1 MGIHKLLTS
10 PDVLSGKTSFFD
22 YFHNIVIAVDY
33 QGRLIIF
40 NSTCE
45 RVFGIKAEDVLGRLV
60 SEVIPYTGLLKVLKT
75 GKSHIGRKFVVGN
88 TLYIANRTPIIQDGA
103 IVGVLGV
110 AQEVSELQHVAEE
123 LESARKLND
132 IMEHVLDNG
141 KEAYLAIDREGTV
154 VMLNTPMTEIL
165 GVQWSD
171 AVGKHVTQV
180 IPDSKLQLI
189 PVSGKEQDMEV
200 ILIDGKQVLVSH
212 YPMFRGGKIAGAV
225 CKVLLEE
232 PQRLMSLAGVKTS
245 TKIEQGPEIKNR
257 SGQSKGEGAR
267 YKIDSLIG
275 QSTSM
280 IRLKETIARVAR
292 GPSTVLINGESGT
305 GKELMAHAMHLESA
319 RRNKPFVKVNCA
331 AVPETLLE
339 SELFGYQEG
348 AFTGAR
354 RGGQVGKFEL
364 ADEGTI
370 FLDEIGDMPFS
381 MQAKL
386 LRVLQEKEIER
397 LGESRT
403 RHVDVRV
410 VTATNRNLRDLIKEG
425 KFREDLYY
433 RINVVSLTAPPLR
446 ERMEDLG
453 ELTQYFVKR
462 FNHSF
467 NLKVVGISREVLH
480 LFNNYHWPGN
490 VRELENI
497 VERAF
502 NLVDGDYIN
511 TQHMPHYLQQHEQ
524 SSRPSVLNKNL
535 PTLLEQVEKDALQEA
550 LDASGGNKMQAAKI
564 LGISRAWLYKKMKYY
579 DIDL

>member
-1 MGIHKLLTS
+1 MGLHKLNS
-10 PDVLSGKTSFFD
+10 PSVLSGKASFFD

-40 NSTCE
+40 NSACE
-45 RVFGIKAEDVLGRLV
+45 RVFGIQASEVLGRLV

-88 TLYIANRTPIIQDGA
+88 ALYIANRTPITQDGA
-103 IVGVLGV
+103 IVGALGV
-110 AQEVSELQHVAEE
+110 AQEVNELRNVAEE
-123 LESARKLND
+123 LETFRKLND

-141 KEAYLAIDREGTV
+141 KEAYLAIDREGAV
-154 VMLNTPMTEIL
+154 IMLNTPMAQLL

-171 AVGKHVTQV
+171 AVGRHVTQI

-189 PVSGKEQDMEV
+189 PVSGKGQDMQV
-200 ILIDGKQVLVSH
+200 ILINGKQVLVSH

-225 CKVLLEE
+225 CKVLLED
-232 PQRLMSLAGVKTS
+232 PQQLLALAVIKPNQRA
-245 TKIEQGPEIKNR
+245 EQGADNKTR
-257 SGQSKGEGAR
+257 SGSKGDGAR
-267 YKIDSLIG
+267 YRIDHIIG
-275 QSTSM
+275 QSSSM
-280 IRLKETIARVAR
+280 LYLKGTIARVAR

-305 GKELMAHAMHLESA
+305 GKELMAHAIHLESA
-319 RRNKPFVKVNCA
+319 RRNRPFIKVNCA
-331 AVPETLLE
+331 AVPESLLE

-354 RGGQVGKFEL
+354 RGGQTGKFEL
-364 ADEGTI
+364 ADDGTI
-370 FLDEIGDMPFS
+370 FLDEIGDMPLS

-397 LGESRT
+397 LGENKT
-403 RHVDVRV
+403 RNIDVRV
-410 VTATNRNLRDLIKEG
+410 IAATNRNLRELIQAG
-425 KFREDLYY
+425 QFREDLYY

-453 ELTQYFVKR
+453 ELTGYFIKKFNR
-462 FNHSF
+462 SFNH
-467 NLKVVGISREVLH
+467 KVAGISREVMR

-497 VERAF
+497 IERAF
-502 NLVDGDYIN
+502 NLVEGDYIN
-511 TQHMPHYLQQHEQ
+511 TQHLPHYLQHYEQ
-524 SSRPSVLNKNL
+524 SSRPSVLKKNL
-535 PTLLEQVEKDALQEA
+535 PTLLEQVEKDALLEA
-550 LDASGGNKMQAAKI
+550 LDASGGNKMQAAKT